1 LKSLQA
7 TRGDGP
13 TAYVGSLA
21 EPILGF
27 IPPGL
32 QVCFS
37 VRVSDAGLARTFAP
51 VQDSSGPASESL
63 RRTNPRDSGEQLAGY
78 GDLVTRRCWQKI
90 ILRRL
95 VRAGAA
101 DDGGPGS
108 ARVAEGLIWE

>member
-1 LKSLQA
+1 MA
-7 TRGDGP
+7 DG
-13 TAYVGSLA
+13 ARCSRAL
-21 EPILGF
+21 ILGASMISSALVF
-27 IPPGL
+27 
-32 QVCFS
+32 
-37 VRVSDAGLARTFAP
+37 SDAGLARAFAA

-78 GDLVTRRCWQKI
+78 GDLVARRCWQKI